1 MLYIVSPI
9 DSWINVRLR
18 VYFVKVSLFVLQ
30 CICLCKDMIYYNICC
45 DYQTVF
51 FRRLFLSLFFYLHL
65 FSKQKTEEIVIRAR
79 TNLSFFFLP
88 KFHLQNHVQFELNN
102 LQNFNTTFIYPLSL
116 FAVSNLSIYSIY
128 SFDGQVRYKTK
139 TKNKA

>member
-1 MLYIVSPI
+1 MITKLSSFV
-9 DSWINVRLR
+9 
-18 VYFVKVSLFVLQ
+18 VYFYPFSF
-30 CICLCKDMIYYNICC
+30 IFIS
-45 DYQTVF
+45 
-51 FRRLFLSLFFYLHL
+51 FRN
-65 FSKQKTEEIVIRAR
+65 KKTEEIVIRAR